1 MLNQSRLK
9 QADEVLAASLERIK
23 ESLLTGSDPTKKEQ
37 YSLKAVF
44 HARNLIGTA
53 IKRMQTVRLMTQ
65 DIDSTVKQLKVI
77 YKDLEPEYF
86 K

>member
-1 MLNQSRLK
+1 MDNIKLALNT
-9 QADEVLAASLERIK
+9 D
-23 ESLLTGSDPTKKEQ
+23 GDPTKKDQ

-53 IKRMQTVRLMTQ
+53 LKRMAVVRLMTK
-65 DIDSTVKQLKVI
+65 DINATVAQLKKI